1 MYMLTERENWHAAQ
15 LLRSITKGIILSSNR
30 YQHTHIPSMLELKVP
45 FSFVRT
51 SFACFCTVQIC
62 LVVFGLMRNFIG
74 VALTSTGPTTA
85 VIVNSMMCKMRMNMT
100 ECHDHVHVP
109 CIAAGARR
117 RRPRPQQ
124 AVCGARRLP
133 RCGSAGTY
141 LLREEAPK
149 LLVPKAVK
157 KKRFPSSSVS
167 SQTEIPYTFEA

>member
-1 MYMLTERENWHAAQ
+1 
-15 LLRSITKGIILSSNR
+15 
-30 YQHTHIPSMLELKVP
+30 
-45 FSFVRT
+45 
-51 SFACFCTVQIC
+51 
-62 LVVFGLMRNFIG
+62 
-74 VALTSTGPTTA
+74 
-85 VIVNSMMCKMRMNMT
+85 MMCKMRMNMT

-149 LLVPKAVK
+149 LAVPKAVK
-157 KKRFPSSSVS
+157 KKKISKQF

>member
-15 LLRSITKGIILSSNR
+15 LLRSIAKGIILSSNR

-100 ECHDHVHVP
+100 ECHNHVMMMSLI
-109 CIAAGARR
+109 CSCRSMFRASRQGYAAAAPGRSRLCVVHASCSIVDLRALSPARR
-117 RRPRPQQ
+117 
-124 AVCGARRLP
+124 
-133 RCGSAGTY
+133 
-141 LLREEAPK
+141 
-149 LLVPKAVK
+149 
-157 KKRFPSSSVS
+157 KR
-167 SQTEIPYTFEA
+167 